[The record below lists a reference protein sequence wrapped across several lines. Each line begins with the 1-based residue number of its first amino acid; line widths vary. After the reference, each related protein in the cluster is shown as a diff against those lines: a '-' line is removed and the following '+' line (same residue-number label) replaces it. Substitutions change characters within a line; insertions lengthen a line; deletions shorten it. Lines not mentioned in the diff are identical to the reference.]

1 VIDAVLV
8 TAAVIGFGA
17 NLVLAQRLDE
27 LRRKGRAPNAPRL
40 ARYLLWSGQ
49 WWATSSAHR
58 QVNDRPTTVLVWVI
72 RIALAVFLMAGM
84 TNLIRR

>member
-1 VIDAVLV
+1 MIDAVLV
-8 TAAVIGFGA
+8 TAGLIGFCA

-27 LRRKGRAPNAPRL
+27 LRRKGRAPDAPRL

-58 QVNDRPTTVLVWVI
+58 QVNDRVTTVLVWI
-72 RIALAVFLMAGM
+72 TRIALAVFVVAGIA
-84 TNLIRR
+84 NLFRR

>member
-1 VIDAVLV
+1 MIDAVLV
-8 TAAVIGFGA
+8 TAALIGFGA

-27 LRRKGRAPNAPRL
+27 LRRKGRDAPPL

-58 QVNDRPTTVLVWVI
+58 QVNDRVTTVLVWII
-72 RIALAVFLMAGM
+72 RIALAVFLAAG
-84 TNLIRR
+84 TVNLIRR